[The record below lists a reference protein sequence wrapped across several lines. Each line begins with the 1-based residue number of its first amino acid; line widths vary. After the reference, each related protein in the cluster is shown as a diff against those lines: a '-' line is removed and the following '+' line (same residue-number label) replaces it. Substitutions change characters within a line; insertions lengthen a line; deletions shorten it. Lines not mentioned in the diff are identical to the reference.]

1 MRRFCLSS
9 TALSLAAAWL
19 VATLTLSAASDSPL
33 VSAIRKKDLAA
44 VQALLKQ
51 RENPNTAEGDGSTPL
66 HWAAHVDV
74 LSIADAL
81 IRSGARADVANDLG
95 FTPVHLACI
104 NRNDAMVERLL
115 AAGANANAAS
125 LNNETVLMT
134 CARSGSAGAVKALLA
149 RGARVNEKENGH
161 DQTALM
167 WAASQGHPEVVKL
180 LIDARVDV
188 NARSRTYSQTVV
200 NEDTQRTGREELN
213 YDVQRGGSTALLFTA
228 RTGDADSARL
238 LLNGGANPND
248 ALADGASALLVAA
261 HSGRTAVAVALLDQ
275 GADPNAFRTGYTAL
289 HAAILKSDLT
299 LVQALLAHRA
309 DPNIRITKGTPLR
322 RETTDFNLPQTLV
335 GLPPYLL
342 AARFLEP
349 EILRALGAGGADVK
363 ATTTNGTTA
372 LMLAVGTGIGRNAD
386 RRGMTITNFGKPEP
400 ESRILETV
408 RAALDVDPDAT
419 AANGAGDTALH
430 AAAQNGFD
438 TVIQYL
444 VDHGAQVNAKN
455 ARGQTPLAVASQ
467 RGRGGRGGGRGA
479 AAAGADQ
486 AGDEPRVAAAAAS
499 TTIALLRKLGATE

>member
-1 MRRFCLSS
+1 M
-9 TALSLAAAWL
+9 
-19 VATLTLSAASDSPL
+19 VATLTLSAAGDSPL

-44 VQALLKQ
+44 VQALLK
-51 RENPNTAEGDGSTPL
+51 RENPNTPQGDGSTPL
-66 HWAAHVDV
+66 HWAAHADV
-74 LSIADAL
+74 LPIADAL

-115 AAGANANAAS
+115 AAGANVNAAS

-149 RGARVNEKENGH
+149 RGARVNEKEKAH

-180 LIDARVDV
+180 LLAAKADV

-213 YDVQRGGSTALLFTA
+213 YDVTRGGSTALLFTA
-228 RTGDADSARL
+228 RTGDADSARI
-238 LLNGGANPND
+238 LLNAGAN
-248 ALADGASALLVAA
+248 ADDSLPDGTSALVVAA
-261 HSGRTAVAVALLDQ
+261 HSGRTAVGVALLDK
-275 GADPNAFRTGYTAL
+275 GADPNALGTGYTAL

-299 LVQALLAHRA
+299 LVKALLAHHA
-309 DPNIRITKGTPLR
+309 DPNIRMTKGTPLR
-322 RETTDFNLPQTLV
+322 RETTDFNLPQTLI

-349 EILRALGAGGADVK
+349 EILRALGTGGADVK

-372 LMLAVGTGIGRNAD
+372 LMLAVGMGIGRNAD
-386 RRGMTITNFGKPEP
+386 RRGITVTNFGKPEP

-408 RAALDVDPDAT
+408 RAALDVDPDANV
-419 AANGAGDTALH
+419 ANKAGDTALH

-455 ARGQTPLAVASQ
+455 ARGQTPLAAASQ
-467 RGRGGRGGGRGA
+467 RGGRGGRGGGRGA
-479 AAAGADQ
+479 AAAAADQ
-486 AGDEPRVAAAAAS
+486 GDEPRVTAAPAS
-499 TTIALLRKLGATE
+499 STIALLRKLGATD